1 MGFLT
6 MGIGL
11 AVAVYFLC
19 EGLGNTIKPG
29 SNNEF
34 GQIDEVEQEELI
46 KASELHYYLGV
57 SRVEA
62 EEFMKAH
69 SNLPR
74 ICING
79 KAYYSKTKLREW
91 LLNMSN

>member
-6 MGIGL
+6 IGIGL

-19 EGLGNTIKPG
+19 EGLNNITNPVSK
-29 SNNEF
+29 NEF
-34 GQIDEVEQEELI
+34 EQVDVVDEQELI

-57 SRVEA
+57 SKAEA
-62 EEFMKAH
+62 EVFMKAH
-69 SNLPR
+69 SNLPQ

-79 KAYYSKTKLREW
+79 EAYYLKTKLSEW
-91 LLNMSN
+91 LLKMNK

>member
-6 MGIGL
+6 IGIGL

-19 EGLGNTIKPG
+19 EGLNNITNPG
-29 SNNEF
+29 SKNAFE
-34 GQIDEVEQEELI
+34 QIDEVDEQELI

-57 SRVEA
+57 SKAEA

-69 SNLPR
+69 SDLPR

-79 KAYYSKTKLREW
+79 KAYYLKTKLREW
-91 LLNMSN
+91 LLKYE